1 MRSGMPAGSC
11 CILTERWRP
20 PTIPERI
27 AGRRA
32 CDGSPLAR
40 SPKILR
46 LELDRRAVRRA
57 LGGVVPGVAIACE
70 RRAVSHTLRCHQ
82 PLERVEPMPVI
93 SLAGVRVA

>member
-1 MRSGMPAGSC
+1 MRSGMPAELS

-20 PTIPERI
+20 PTTRAPI
-27 AGRRA
+27 AARRA

-70 RRAVSHTLRCHQ
+70 RRAVGHALRRHQ

-93 SLAGVRVA
+93 SLAGVR